1 MSTIAQLVE
10 NAQKNGDWS
19 PCIEA
24 IPYARLLGIQ
34 LSEIEAG
41 VFCLPP
47 KKSNI
52 GNPTLPALHG
62 GALGGFME
70 MSAIFHLMMS
80 MEVHKVP
87 KVVDFSIDYLRPGHF
102 KNTYARCEIV
112 RFGRKLVNVGVDS
125 WQDDSQKLVA
135 RARAQFLID

>member
-1 MSTIAQLVE
+1 MSRIAELVQ
-10 NAQKNGDWS
+10 NAQSTGDWS
-19 PCIEA
+19 ECIDA
-24 IPYARLLGIQ
+24 IPYARLLGIKFGG
-34 LSEIEAG
+34 EAG

-70 MSAIFHLMMS
+70 MSAILHLMMS
-80 MEVHKVP
+80 MEVLKVP
-87 KVVDFSIDYLRPGHF
+87 KVVDFSIDYLRPGHY
-102 KNTYARCEIV
+102 KETYARCEIV
-112 RFGRKLVNVGVDS
+112 RFGRKLVNVGVDC
-125 WQDDSQKLVA
+125 WQDDPENLVA